1 MNNHILFIGDSLTQW
16 GTWNELFPQFSIE
29 NFGVAGDKTIDIIQ
43 RMPHYRTKQTST
55 IFLMVGINDLANGI
69 PVASVLMNYNTLVN
83 QMHQYWPTAKI
94 HLLSVL
100 PVEYESFTHTAIYPQ
115 NVEKLNEGIAALA
128 NETNAFYV
136 DMTRAFS
143 NGNGNL
149 NPMYTYDGLHLN
161 NAGYLVWK
169 KEIETYLQN

>member
-1 MNNHILFIGDSLTQW
+1 MNNPILFIGDSLTQW
-16 GTWNELFPQFSIE
+16 GNWNELFPQSDIE
-29 NFGVAGDKTIDIIQ
+29 NLGLAGDKTIDIIQ
-43 RMPHYRTKQTST
+43 RIPLYRTKQTST

-128 NETNAFYV
+128 TETKAFYI